1 MGPLGTVTGE
11 LGAMGGTFHLLL
23 RLRQCAGM
31 LFGSSHILITSNS
44 HLSECR
50 EAWCA
55 VTHGVTKSRTRLRD

>member
-31 LFGSSHILITSNS
+31 LFVSSHILITSNS
-44 HLSECR
+44 HLSEWVLEDR
-50 EAWCA
+50 PLMSLFSW
-55 VTHGVTKSRTRLRD
+55 VV